1 MSSNDLFIFTY
12 LCLSVIY
19 AERILPVAQT
29 GKKRLLYYL
38 GEEIMTGYETNVTTY
53 YGRKSKNGGYE
64 WVVCISSEGCFIT
77 DPIEDWEKDNDY
89 YDEDDQITL
98 FLEVVYN
105 FNKFIGD

>member
-1 MSSNDLFIFTY
+1 
-12 LCLSVIY
+12 
-19 AERILPVAQT
+19 
-29 GKKRLLYYL
+29 
-38 GEEIMTGYETNVTTY
+38 MTGYETNVTTY